1 MVIDFSFWLLVL
13 TTVSGLVWAA
23 DAALFKKARSIKLA
37 QSPQVKSLSV
47 EDGVSDASYKSAA
60 QAAASTVH
68 VDVAK
73 LHEKAA
79 TSHDPIL
86 VEYARSFFPVLAL
99 VLIVR
104 SFIFEPFRIPSDS
117 MMPTLF
123 DGDFIFVSKFSYD
136 LKMPVFNFKLLETG
150 DPQRGDV
157 VVFKLPSDPA
167 INYIKRLV
175 GLPGDHVQ
183 VVNDQVF
190 INGEQVK
197 VELTGNYNDPAS
209 TNAKL
214 SDNPGYASAKVGM
227 ETLGT
232 VRHQVMYIPDTFP
245 RDFDAVVPAGHYYFM
260 GDNRD
265 NSQDSRWP
273 QVGFVPEKNL
283 VGRAKVIWLHWKFT
297 ELPVF
302 SRIGTRIK

>member
-13 TTVSGLVWAA
+13 TTISGLVWAA
-23 DAALFKKARSIKLA
+23 DSLLFRKARLQKLA
-37 QSPQVKSLSV
+37 FLPVDQTKPAADDVAPQNVT
-47 EDGVSDASYKSAA
+47 ASAA
-60 QAAASTVH
+60 SAAVLGRDVAAAQQRAVT
-68 VDVAK
+68 A
-73 LHEKAA
+73 
-79 TSHDPIL
+79 HDPIL

-123 DGDFIFVSKFSYD
+123 AGDFIFVSKFSYD
-136 LKMPVFNFKLLETG
+136 LRMPVFNFKLLETG

-157 VVFKLPSDPA
+157 VVFKLPSDPS

-175 GLPGDHVQ
+175 GLPGDHIQ

-197 VELTGNYNDPAS
+197 VELTGYYNDPSYA
-209 TNAKL
+209 NARL
-214 SDNPGYASAKVGM
+214 GT
-227 ETLGT
+227 ETLGA
-232 VRHQVMYIPDTFP
+232 VQHQVMYIPDSFP

-265 NSQDSRWP
+265 NSQDSRFP

-283 VGRAKVIWLHWKFT
+283 VGRAKLIWLHWKFT
-297 ELPVF
+297 ELPVL
-302 SRIGTRIK
+302 SRIGTRIH

>member
-13 TTVSGLVWAA
+13 TTVAGVVWAA
-23 DAALFKKARSIKLA
+23 DSLLFRKARLAKLA
-37 QSPQVKSLSV
+37 QSTDAVQVPQETSNADSPYKTAAKV
-47 EDGVSDASYKSAA
+47 ASYAVL
-60 QAAASTVH
+60 QG
-68 VDVAK
+68 DVTKPYERAVV
-73 LHEKAA
+73 
-79 TSHDPIL
+79 SHDPIL
-86 VEYARSFFPVLAL
+86 VEYARSFFPVLVL
-99 VLIVR
+99 VLVVR

-136 LKMPVFNFKLLETG
+136 LRMPVFNFKLLETG

-157 VVFKLPSDPA
+157 VVFKLPSDPS
-167 INYIKRLV
+167 INYIKRLI
-175 GLPGDHVQ
+175 GLPGDHIQ

-190 INGEQVK
+190 INGQQVK
-197 VELTGNYNDPAS
+197 VELGGYYNDATY
-209 TNAKL
+209 TNARL
-214 SDNPGYASAKVGM
+214 GT

-232 VRHQVMYIPDTFP
+232 KQHQVMYIPDRFP
-245 RDFDAVVPAGHYYFM
+245 QDFDAVVPAGHYYFM

-265 NSQDSRWP
+265 NSQDSRFP

-283 VGRAKVIWLHWKFT
+283 VGRAKLIWLHWKFT
-297 ELPVF
+297 ELPVL